1 MIIGVPAMASDR
13 PGSGRGSP
21 AASRPAPA
29 PRRRIPPAVAGRRP
43 GGPAPRWRPRSH
55 GPRAGGA
62 RPPRPRP
69 L

>member
-1 MIIGVPAMASDR
+1 MIIGVAAMAPDR

-29 PRRRIPPAVAGRRP
+29 PRRRIPPAVAGAPAAADRRP
-43 GGPAPRWRPRSH
+43 VDGLARTGPRGRCTPAPAPT
-55 GPRAGGA
+55 
-62 RPPRPRP
+62 